1 MDVFDHLTGAKR
13 KEFSGMIH
21 WLTINNH
28 PSNPHSHPFPTFSTS
43 KKSTCSNFWDAT
55 TSNQARRLR
64 DVMTSLQDGLQNCRS
79 FNAGEALFAPGR
91 EKRTLSHIDVL
102 QKKAK
107 TIQHT

>member
-1 MDVFDHLTGAKR
+1 
-13 KEFSGMIH
+13 
-21 WLTINNH
+21 
-28 PSNPHSHPFPTFSTS
+28 
-43 KKSTCSNFWDAT
+43 
-55 TSNQARRLR
+55 
-64 DVMTSLQDGLQNCRS
+64 MTSLQDGLQNCRS